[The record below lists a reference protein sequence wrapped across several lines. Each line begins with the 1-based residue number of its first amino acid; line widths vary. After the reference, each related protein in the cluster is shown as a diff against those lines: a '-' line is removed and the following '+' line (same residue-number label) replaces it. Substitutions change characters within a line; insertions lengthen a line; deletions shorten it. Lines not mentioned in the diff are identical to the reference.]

1 MGAGSCAF
9 DLASRLGLLPGQ
21 PNADLGEFEKLPLD
35 QILRRD
41 DRYCARISRHGLVML
56 ISKHLQEIT
65 LRDGNIVVLTD
76 IGRFKIYEH
85 DHHTY
90 VHFDGANRSHVIPLV
105 EDQVLDDLIR
115 GARGE
120 YKMENLGITVE
131 DLDTVGFHWIKPSL
145 TMLSVH
151 AVAEVF
157 AIPGALTYVSG
168 EIAQRWDL
176 FKKFSQT
183 LLDAVLTVMDEV
195 EEPANMARALERYRQ
210 PRGTPLV
217 PVSTSVE
224 EGLAFIV
231 LLLHGSSRKNLE
243 GVPRQCKW
251 PSIACGIYYR

>member
-1 MGAGSCAF
+1 
-9 DLASRLGLLPGQ
+9 
-21 PNADLGEFEKLPLD
+21 
-35 QILRRD
+35 
-41 DRYCARISRHGLVML
+41 ML